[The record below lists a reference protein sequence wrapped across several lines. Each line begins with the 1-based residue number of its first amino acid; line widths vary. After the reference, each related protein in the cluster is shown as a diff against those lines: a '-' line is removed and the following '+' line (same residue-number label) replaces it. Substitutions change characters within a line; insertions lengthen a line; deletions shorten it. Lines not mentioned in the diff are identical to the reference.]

1 MSIFGFKKDTS
12 ALQWSNLN
20 SVSQLD
26 ELEKESF
33 DVPVLILKHSTR
45 CSISGMAKNR
55 LELYW
60 DKTVS
65 LKPCY
70 LDLLSHRDVSNEIAR
85 RYHVEHQSPQVL
97 LLKNGQCIFNAS
109 HNEIDYNKIKSLL

>member
-1 MSIFGFKKDTS
+1 MFGFKKDTS
-12 ALQWSNLN
+12 ALQWNDLN
-20 SVSQLD
+20 SILQLS

-33 DVPVLILKHSTR
+33 NVPIVILKHSTR

-65 LKPCY
+65 LKPYY
-70 LDLLSHRDVSNEIAR
+70 LDLLSHRDVSDEIAK
-85 RYHVEHQSPQVL
+85 RYHVMHQSPQIV
-97 LLKNGQCIFNAS
+97 LLKNGQPIFNAS